1 MMGGDLR
8 AESSTKGPDKGSCFT
23 ITFPY
28 VPGKGPSSRKSDE
41 THVEDPRKLVTQS
54 SAASSTKK
62 ILVSEDDR
70 VSRRMIFRMLTAS
83 GYDVLLA
90 TNGQEAV
97 STYEENRQDIGLV
110 LMDVQMPIMDGYQA
124 TKAIR
129 EKEQALSENSPCI
142 PIIALS
148 ASAMKGDH
156 ERGIAHGMTDYLT
169 KPVNLK
175 LLLETLERTLG
186 IPSSS
191 SNATPA

>member
-1 MMGGDLR
+1 MGGDLQV
-8 AESSTKGPDKGSCFT
+8 ESSTEEPTKGSCFT

-28 VPGKGPSSRKSDE
+28 VPSKVLISGKSSE
-41 THVEDPRKLVTQS
+41 NHVEEHRKLMTQS
-54 SAASSTKK
+54 TATSCTTK

-70 VSRRMIFRMLTAS
+70 VSRRMIHRMLTAS

-97 STYEENRQDIGLV
+97 STYEEHHQEIGLI
-110 LMDVQMPIMDGYQA
+110 LMDVQMPIMDGHKA
-124 TKAIR
+124 TKMIR
-129 EKEQALSENSPCI
+129 EKEHALSEHSRI

-156 ERGIAHGMTDYLT
+156 ERGIAHGMSDYLT

-186 IPSSS
+186 APSSS
-191 SNATPA
+191 SVNS